1 MRRLTL
7 LTVLVGIMLALGA
20 TAAMAKNI
28 NGTNGPNDLRGTSGS
43 DRINARGGADE
54 IHALGGA
61 DELLGGSG
69 NDKVFGGDGA
79 DTATG
84 GSGDDTVSGGLGGD
98 TLKGG
103 IGNDEIE
110 GRDGDDTLLASGDG
124 ERDEVKCGDG
134 TDVAEVDL
142 NDVVDDQLVSSV
154 GAAPG
159 DIISILSCETV
170 RVAILQ

>member
-7 LTVLVGIMLALGA
+7 LTVLVGIVLAVSAGVA
-20 TAAMAKNI
+20 VAKNI
-28 NGTNGPNDLRGTSGS
+28 NGDNGPDNLRGTSGP
-43 DRINARGGADE
+43 DRINGRGGADT
-54 IHALGGA
+54 INALGGA

-69 NDKVFGGDGA
+69 NDKVFGGKGA

-84 GSGDDTVSGGLGGD
+84 GSGDDTVSGGEGGD
-98 TLKGG
+98 TLTGG

-110 GRDGDDTLLASGDG
+110 GRDGDDTLLAAGDG

-134 TDVAEVDL
+134 IDVAEVDL

-154 GAAPG
+154 TTLPG
-159 DIISILSCETV
+159 DVISILSCE
-170 RVAILQ
+170 RVEVALF